1 MAEQPI
7 PISEIADPD
16 VIRVKLLASGKDVH
30 APMGAVAAASI
41 HGAPTKTTPVD
52 ADEFGY
58 WDSVGLQTVKT
69 TWANIKA
76 TLNAIYDWATVTH
89 AATGK
94 TTPIDADEFSIVDT
108 AASNVIKK
116 LTWANLKATMWTA
129 WGALINA
136 GTGKTT
142 PVDGDMFAI
151 ADSAASNAT
160 KKLTWANLKATFV
173 ATINTWSAVQTFSAI
188 PVLSG
193 GAISFPATQV
203 PSAGANDLDD
213 YEEGTWTGTATAD
226 TGTFTTVSVTETVY
240 TKIGRVVT
248 IHGAVNVTTAG
259 TAAGDIIV
267 NGAPFTSAGTTVGS
281 GREYAVNG
289 FVCWASINP
298 GTTVRI
304 RRYDN
309 ITIIASGISVRFTI
323 TYRV

>member
-1 MAEQPI
+1 MN
-7 PISEIADPD
+7 ISSLG
-16 VIRVKLLASGKDVH
+16 RRLL
-30 APMGAVAAASI
+30 
-41 HGAPTKTTPVD
+41 
-52 ADEFGY
+52 
-58 WDSVGLQTVKT
+58 
-69 TWANIKA
+69 
-76 TLNAIYDWATVTH
+76 
-89 AATGK
+89 
-94 TTPIDADEFSIVDT
+94 
-108 AASNVIKK
+108 
-116 LTWANLKATMWTA
+116 
-129 WGALINA
+129 
-136 GTGKTT
+136 
-142 PVDGDMFAI
+142 AI
-151 ADSAASNAT
+151 ADV
-160 KKLTWANLKATFV
+160 ATFG
-173 ATINTWSAVQTFSAI
+173 TILGLGTAAYKNTGTSGDTVPLNNTANTWSAIQTFSAL
-188 PVLSG
+188 PSLTG
-193 GAISFPATQV
+193 GGLTFPATQV

-213 YEEGTWTGTATAD
+213 YEEGTWTGIATAD

-309 ITIIASGISVRFTI
+309 ITIIGNGISVRFTI

>member
-30 APMGAVAAASI
+30 APLSAVGAALNAIYNWATVTHAAPS
-41 HGAPTKTTPVD
+41 KTTPVD
-52 ADEFGY
+52 ADE
-58 WDSVGLQTVKT
+58 L
-69 TWANIKA
+69 
-76 TLNAIYDWATVTH
+76 
-89 AATGK
+89 
-94 TTPIDADEFSIVDT
+94 SIVDS
-108 AASNVIKK
+108 AAGNVIKK
-116 LTWANLKATMWTA
+116 LTWANLKATLKTYFDTLYQALDADLTSWAGVTRASGFDTFTA
-129 WGALINA
+129 TPSSANLRTLLTDET
-136 GTGKTT
+136 GTGAA
-142 PVDGDMFAI
+142 VFAGAPTI
-151 ADSAASNAT
+151 TGVPIFSGIPS
-160 KKLTWANLKATFV
+160 LT
-173 ATINTWSAVQTFSAI
+173 
-188 PVLSG
+188 G
-193 GAISFPATQV
+193 GGLTFPATQV

-267 NGAPFTSAGTTVGS
+267 NGAPFTAAGTTIGS
-281 GREYAVNG
+281 GREYAVYG

-309 ITIIASGISVRFTI
+309 ITIIANGISVRFTI